1 MIMMRPVMRT
11 AVFSAA
17 LATLLQGFAAQQALA
32 DAIDGEWC
40 RDNRHFMIQGPNIT
54 TYAGTRM
61 TGDYDRHGFRYVAPA
76 SEPEAGTEIIMRLRG
91 DDLLDLYR
99 RAAGATQPNSPEP
112 EAWRRCRVTS

>member
-1 MIMMRPVMRT
+1 MRT
-11 AVFSAA
+11 AVLAAA
-17 LATLLQGFAAQQALA
+17 LASLVLGLGAPQARA

-76 SEPEAGTEIIMRLRG
+76 SEPEAGTEIVMRLRG

-99 RAAGATQPNSPEP
+99 RVAGAPAPGSPEP